1 MNWLPT
7 IHPVTVV
14 VATFG
19 ALLGAAL
26 MQSALEIRERRL
38 AAKPRRKD
46 GFLIRRTFRR
56 VSLCDRTRN
65 GSTPSVPLAIAQ
77 VLASAA

>member
-7 IHPVTVV
+7 IHLVTVV

-26 MQSALEIRERRL
+26 MQSALEIRERR
-38 AAKPRRKD
+38 PRCETTMERRILD
-46 GFLIRRTFRR
+46 QAYFSARLIMRPDKEW
-56 VSLCDRTRN
+56 LD
-65 GSTPSVPLAIAQ
+65 P
-77 VLASAA
+77 